1 MTAEEEQIKI
11 LTNSNRVKTG
21 ALPPMAWMTK
31 EMPASPASI
40 DDY

>member
-1 MTAEEEQIKI
+1 M
-11 LTNSNRVKTG
+11 G